1 MPTLVYLVPFGRR
14 PCRIP
19 AADEERGVM
28 SWLTRISLRSRSVVA
43 LVVIAIVVIGAF
55 GVSRL
60 QQELMPSIEYPAL
73 TIFTVQ
79 AGASPADI
87 ERGVTIPLETGLKA
101 VTGIKELTSY
111 SSENVSVIVAL
122 FEFGTDMGLKQTA
135 VQQVVERMG
144 PALPTGSQP
153 QIKAIN
159 FGDFP
164 VMQLA
169 VTSQLPPAQLAAM
182 LQQKVLPQLQQ
193 IPGVGDVSLSGV
205 EGSRVKVDLKPAEIM
220 ASGVSIQAIMATL
233 SAANVS
239 MPVGTVGSEGTT
251 IPVRVTSVAATL
263 KALESLPVK
272 TGSLLA
278 QTANTSASTPAAP
291 VTLGQV
297 ATLSVVPAPVTS
309 LTRTNGQPSIGIS
322 LTKSSN
328 GNVVNISKE
337 VNKLI
342 PGFQATLGSGTV
354 ITTVVDQAP
363 TVTKSISSMWRE
375 GLLGALFAVLVILL
389 FLGSWR
395 STIVAGVSIPLSVLV
410 ALVVMWAGGT
420 SLNVITLAGLTI
432 AIGRVID
439 DSIVVLE
446 NSYRHLQEGDDPMKA
461 AYSATRE
468 VASAVTASTLTTV
481 AVFLPLAFVGGM
493 AAEFFRPFALTVT
506 YALVASLLV
515 SLTVVPVFVTWLLT
529 KGHVGHRDGN
539 KITRL
544 QRAYLPILRLAVSH
558 KLITAILAIAI
569 FGGSMLAIPFL
580 KTNLID
586 DSQATA
592 ISITQ
597 TLPPGTDI
605 TATSQAAAGIETLLA
620 KTQGIETYQ
629 VTIGSTGNVFSGG
642 GSSSTAQFTVTP
654 NGERSRADLMADIRT
669 GVSALTAAG
678 TVTVAESSS
687 MGFAVSDISVRIQA
701 DDATALK
708 EASDVVVRALTAIP
722 GLTNVSSNL
731 SASRAQLT
739 VNVDPAKAA
748 AAGLDA
754 TQVGQ
759 YVALVLTGIP
769 AGTVVTE
776 SGPLAAVITV
786 PMSVSGGAEQLG
798 ALPITGSAG
807 LVPLSS
813 VAEVVEVM
821 EPTEIS
827 RTDGARTVTVSA
839 TDTSGNVGAASNSI
853 KTALSSASLPTGA
866 RWDLAGA
873 TEEMTSMFSSLM
885 IAMLVAIMLVYLIMV
900 GTFRSLLSPLIL
912 LVSIPFA
919 AVGAVLLLLVTQISL
934 SMPSLIG
941 LLMLIGI
948 VVTNAIVLLDLIE
961 QFRKQ
966 GMDAR
971 SAVTE
976 GARRRL
982 RPILMTAAATILA
995 LAPMALGLGEGAFL
1009 SKPLAVVV
1017 IGGLVTSTMLTLII
1031 VPVLYLI
1038 AEKLRKRREPPE
1050 VQEPAPE

>member
-1 MPTLVYLVPFGRR
+1 
-14 PCRIP
+14 
-19 AADEERGVM
+19 M

-43 LVVIAIVVIGAF
+43 LVVIAIVVLGGF
-55 GVSRL
+55 GISRL

-79 AGASPADI
+79 AGASPADV
-87 ERGVTIPLETGLKA
+87 ERGITIPLESGLKG
-101 VTGIKELTSY
+101 VTDIKELDSY

-122 FEFGTDMGLKQTA
+122 FEFGTDMSQKQAA
-135 VQQVVERMG
+135 VQAAVERIR
-144 PALPTGSQP
+144 PALPTGSSP

-169 VTSQLPPAQLAAM
+169 VTSQLPPAQLAAL
-182 LQQKVLPQLQQ
+182 LQQKVVPQLQQ
-193 IPGVGDVSLSGV
+193 VPGVGDVSLSGV
-205 EGSRVKVDLKPAEIM
+205 EGSRVKVDLKPMEVM
-220 ASGVSIQAIMATL
+220 ATGVSIQAIMATL
-233 SAANVS
+233 SSANVS
-239 MPVGTVGSEGTT
+239 MPVGTIPDKGTT

-263 KALESLPVK
+263 KALEGLPVQA
-272 TGSLLA
+272 GSLLTQA
-278 QTANTSASTPAAP
+278 AASTPTTAKAP

-297 ATLSVVPAPVTS
+297 VTLSVVPAPVTS
-309 LTRTNGQPSIGIS
+309 LTRTNGVPSIGIS
-322 LTKSSN
+322 LTKSSS

-337 VNKLI
+337 VNALL
-342 PGFQATLGSGTV
+342 PGFEAALGSGAA

-363 TVTKSISSMWRE
+363 TVQKSISSMWRE

-395 STIVAGVSIPLSVLV
+395 STIVAGISIPLSVLV
-410 ALVVMWAGGT
+410 ALLAMWAGGT

-446 NSYRHLQEGDDPMKA
+446 NAYRHLQEGDDPMKA

-515 SLTVVPVFVTWLLT
+515 SLTVVPVFVTWMLT
-529 KGHVGHRDGN
+529 KGHVGHRESD
-539 KITRL
+539 KTTRL
-544 QRAYLPILRLAVSH
+544 QRAYLPVLRLAVSH
-558 KLITAILAIAI
+558 KLITVILAVAI

-586 DSQATA
+586 DSQSTA
-592 ISITQ
+592 ITLTQ
-597 TLPPGTDI
+597 SFPPGTDI
-605 TATSQAAAGIETLLA
+605 AATSESAKAVETLLA
-620 KTQGIETYQ
+620 ATAGIETYQ
-629 VTIGSTGNVFSGG
+629 VTVGSTGNVFSGG

-654 NGERSRADLMADIRT
+654 SGERSRPEIMTDLRA
-669 GVSALTAAG
+669 GVAALAGAG
-678 TVTVAESSS
+678 TITVAESSS
-687 MGFAVSDISVRIQA
+687 MGFAMSDIAVRIQA
-701 DDATALK
+701 DDPAVLK
-708 EASDVVVRALTAIP
+708 QASDVVVRALTAIP
-722 GLTNVSSNL
+722 SLTNVSSNL
-731 SASRAQLT
+731 SDSRAQIA
-739 VNVDPAKAA
+739 VIVDPTKAA

-754 TQVGQ
+754 TGVGQ

-769 AGTVVTE
+769 AGTIVTE
-776 SGPLAAVITV
+776 SGPLPAVITV
-786 PMSVSGGAEQLG
+786 PLAMSGGAAELG
-798 ALPITGSAG
+798 ALPVTGKTG

-813 VAEVVEVM
+813 VAEVTEVM
-821 EPTEIS
+821 EPTQIS
-827 RTDGARTVTVSA
+827 RTDGGRTVTVSA
-839 TDTSGNVGAASNSI
+839 TDTSGNVGAVSSTI
-853 KTALSSASLPTGA
+853 KTALAAASLPAGA
-866 RWDLAGA
+866 RWDMAGA
-873 TEEMTSMFSSLM
+873 TEEMANVFSSLI
-885 IAMLVAIMLVYLIMV
+885 IAMLVAVMLVYLIMV

-961 QFRKQ
+961 QFRRQ

-971 SAVTE
+971 TAVTE

-982 RPILMTAAATILA
+982 RPILMTALATILA

-1017 IGGLVTSTMLTLII
+1017 IGGLVTSTVLTLII
-1031 VPVLYLI
+1031 VPVLYLV
-1038 AEKLRKRREPPE
+1038 AEKLRRRP
-1050 VQEPAPE
+1050 EPAEV